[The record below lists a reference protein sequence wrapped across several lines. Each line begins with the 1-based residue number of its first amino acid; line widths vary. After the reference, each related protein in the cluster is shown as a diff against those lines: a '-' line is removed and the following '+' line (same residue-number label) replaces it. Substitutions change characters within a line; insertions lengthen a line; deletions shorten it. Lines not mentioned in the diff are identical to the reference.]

1 MAGLSI
7 SKASVPGRLC
17 DVSLNVLPGQ
27 IWGLIGPNGSGK
39 SSLLQA
45 MAGLLPTSGQVKL
58 GDQRLDQMAASE
70 RARRLGL
77 LPQRSQSAWA
87 LSVRDVVSLGRL
99 PWQDDDA
106 QAIEAAMQQAGVQ
119 AYADTPVDRLSGGQQ
134 ARVWLARVLA
144 GHPEVLLADE
154 PVASLD
160 LLYQQQIAQALQ
172 AYARQGRAVVV
183 AIHDLSLAA
192 RYCDQLA
199 LMHKG
204 QLVATGPVSE
214 VLKPKVLS
222 SVFGVDVMVD
232 LTSTPPMVLA
242 K

>member
-1 MAGLSI
+1 MAGLSL
-7 SKASVPGRLC
+7 SKVSVPGRLR
-17 DVSLNVLPGQ
+17 DVSLQVLPGQ

-39 SSLLQA
+39 SSLLHA

-58 GDQRLDQMAASE
+58 GDQPLDQIAARE

-87 LSVRDVVSLGRL
+87 LCVRDVVSLGRL
-99 PWQDDDA
+99 PWLDDDF

-119 AYADTPVDRLSGGQQ
+119 AYADMPVDQLSGGQQ

-160 LLYQQQIAQALQ
+160 LLYQQHIAQALQ
-172 AYARQGRAVVV
+172 AYARQGHAVVV
-183 AIHDLSLAA
+183 ALHDLSLAA

-204 QLVATGPVSE
+204 QLAAVGPVSQ
-214 VLKPKVLS
+214 VLKPAVLS
-222 SVFGVDVMVD
+222 SVYGVDVMVD
-232 LTSTPPMVLA
+232 LASTPPIVLA
-242 K
+242 R

>member
-7 SKASVPGRLC
+7 SKASAPGRLRE
-17 DVSLNVLPGQ
+17 VSLHVLPGQ

-39 SSLLQA
+39 SSLLHA

-58 GDQRLDQMAASE
+58 GDECLDRMAARE

-106 QAIEAAMQQAGVQ
+106 QAIEVAMQQAGVQ
-119 AYADTPVDRLSGGQQ
+119 AYADMPVNQLSGGQQ

-160 LLYQQQIAQALQ
+160 LLYQQQIAKTLQ

-183 AIHDLSLAA
+183 ALHDLSLAA

-199 LMHKG
+199 LMQKG
-204 QLVATGPVSE
+204 ELVAVGPASQ
-214 VLKPKVLS
+214 VLKPAILS
-222 SVFGVDVMVD
+222 SVYGVDVMVD
-232 LTSTPPMVLA
+232 LASTPPIVLA
-242 K
+242 R